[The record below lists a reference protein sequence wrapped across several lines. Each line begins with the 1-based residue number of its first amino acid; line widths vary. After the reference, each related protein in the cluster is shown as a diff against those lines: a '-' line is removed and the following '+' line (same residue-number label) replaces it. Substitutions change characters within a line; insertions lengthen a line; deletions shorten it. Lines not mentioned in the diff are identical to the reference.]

1 MINKSLIKKKLNSEK
16 GITGVDIVVAVT
28 MIALTISVVMSIF
41 INTNNTARKVTRTSG
56 ATRMATN
63 IYSTSYPENP
73 PEWYWISGLH
83 DACIIGTESFE
94 FPFDYHKFIGEKN
107 KYNRNLIT
115 LRINAKGALY
125 DNDVKEI
132 RLFNYRILTED
143 ISLEGRDKVWWLA
156 DRLVDHGNYYTLEID
171 LQDFDAYPEEF
182 TFKIKFER
190 AEVDR

>member
-1 MINKSLIKKKLNSEK
+1 MMAKSK
-16 GITGVDIVVAVT
+16 VY
-28 MIALTISVVMSIF
+28 IS
-41 INTNNTARKVTRTSG
+41 N
-56 ATRMATN
+56 
-63 IYSTSYPENP
+63 YPDNP
-73 PEWYWISGLH
+73 PQWYWIGGLH
-83 DACIIGTESFE
+83 DACIIGVELFE
-94 FPFDYHKFIGEKN
+94 FPFDYHKFVGEKN

-125 DNDVKEI
+125 DNNVKEI

-171 LQDFDAYPEEF
+171 LQDFDSDPEEF
-182 TFKIKFER
+182 TFKIEFER